1 MINILKIGFLG
12 REIFFYLGVS
22 SLTKSNFDN
31 DEITYID
38 EESSKF
44 SRILKVPKAIG
55 DTLSYFQFC
64 YDFAWRDD
72 GTLPQKIVVKP
83 LLDQ

>member
-1 MINILKIGFLG
+1 M
-12 REIFFYLGVS
+12 RVFYSGVS

-44 SRILKVPKAIG
+44 LRILKVPKAIG
-55 DTLSYFQFC
+55 DTLSYFQFW
-64 YDFAWRDD
+64 YDFAWEDD
-72 GTLPQKIVVKP
+72 GTLPPIKP